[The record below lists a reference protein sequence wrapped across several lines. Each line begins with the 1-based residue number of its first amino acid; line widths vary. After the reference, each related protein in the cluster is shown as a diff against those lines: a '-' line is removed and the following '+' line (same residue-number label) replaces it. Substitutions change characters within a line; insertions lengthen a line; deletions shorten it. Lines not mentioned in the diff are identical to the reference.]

1 MAQTQTF
8 VLVGISLTMESRY
21 WLVPANQKYIFYFHA
36 SADKRNQLRNSLKFG
51 NIESYQVFLS
61 IEDRQWIKKLSQF
74 KRLERDWVMRSLFEN
89 KTKQINVRS
98 QRVIKKL

>member
-1 MAQTQTF
+1 MAQIQTF

-51 NIESYQVFLS
+51 NIESDQVFFKYR
-61 IEDRQWIKKLSQF
+61 RQAMDKEV
-74 KRLERDWVMRSLFEN
+74 RTARTWVKRSLFEN

>member
-1 MAQTQTF
+1 MAQIQTF

-51 NIESYQVFLS
+51 NIESDQVFFKYR
-61 IEDRQWIKKLSQF
+61 RQAMDKEVVTVQTA
-74 KRLERDWVMRSLFEN
+74 RTWVKRSLFEN